1 MFRVTNN
8 MLVNDLRR
16 NMNTNMYQLEKY
28 NRQLATTRKLNKPS
42 DNPAGLVKSLRLRTD
57 ITESEQYLRN
67 IGEVINYMETTD
79 SALDDIGNILH
90 RVRALTVKAAN
101 STNDDTARD
110 AIADEIGELTDQLI
124 IVAHT
129 TYGDKHIF
137 GGSNVTE
144 KPLQGEFEVDP
155 DTGVKGGEFT
165 WLGNNGGLK
174 VEIATGIKFQYNV
187 TNESMK
193 KFFMEN
199 NATDEIEKDAGII
212 GILTK
217 LENDIRAGDFKE
229 VDAALGTIDEKM
241 TAVLTTRATIGAK
254 VNRLELQQNRLEGT
268 RISFSD
274 LLSQNED
281 ADMAEVIMNLKMQ
294 ENVYRASLAAGARI
308 IQPTLIDFLR

>member
-8 MLVNDLRR
+8 MMVNDLRR
-16 NMNTNMYQLEKY
+16 NMNINMHQLEKY

-42 DNPAGLVKSLRLRTD
+42 DNPAGLVKSLSLRTD

-67 IGEVINYMETTD
+67 IGEVINFMETTD
-79 SALDDIGNILH
+79 SALNDIGSVLH
-90 RVRALTVKAAN
+90 RVRELTVKAAN
-101 STNDDTARD
+101 STNDQTARD
-110 AIADEIGELTDQLI
+110 AIADEISELTDQLK
-124 IVAHT
+124 IVTNT
-129 TYGDKHIF
+129 TYGSKYIF

-144 KPLQGEFEVDP
+144 KPYQEDA
-155 DTGVKGGEFT
+155 
-165 WLGNNGGLK
+165 GNLVWVGNDEGLE
-174 VEIATGIKFQYNV
+174 VEISTGIKFQYNV
-187 TNESMK
+187 TNKTMQN
-193 KFFMEN
+193 FFIDIDN
-199 NATDEIEKDAGII
+199 SDPALPVDNGIFAV
-212 GILTK
+212 LNK
-217 LENDIRAGDFKE
+217 LEQDIRSGDLPE
-229 VDAALGTIDEKM
+229 VDAALGKIDNKM
-241 TAVLTTRATIGAK
+241 TDLLTARSTIGAK

>member
-42 DNPAGLVKSLRLRTD
+42 DNPAGLIKSLSLRTD

-79 SALDDIGNILH
+79 SALNDIGSVLH
-90 RVRALTVKAAN
+90 RVRELTVKAAN
-101 STNDDTARD
+101 STNDQTARD
-110 AIADEIGELTDQLI
+110 AIADEIKELTDQLK
-124 IVAHT
+124 IVTNT
-129 TYGDKHIF
+129 TYGSKYIF

-144 KPLQGEFEVDP
+144 KPYQEDA
-155 DTGVKGGEFT
+155 
-165 WLGNNGGLK
+165 GNLVWVGNDEGLE
-174 VEIATGIKFQYNV
+174 VEISTGIKFQYNV
-187 TNESMK
+187 TNDSMRN
-193 KFFMEN
+193 FFIDIDN
-199 NATDEIEKDAGII
+199 TDPASPVDKGIFAV
-212 GILTK
+212 LDK
-217 LENDIRAGDFKE
+217 LEQDIRSGDLPE
-229 VDAALGTIDEKM
+229 VDAALGKLDEKM
-241 TAVLTTRATIGAK
+241 TDLLTAHSTIGAK

-268 RISFSD
+268 RISFTD

-294 ENVYRASLAAGARI
+294 ENVYRSSLAAGARI

>member
-67 IGEVINYMETTD
+67 IGEVINFMETTD
-79 SALDDIGNILH
+79 SALNDIGSVLH
-90 RVRALTVKAAN
+90 RVRELTVKAAN
-101 STNDDTARD
+101 STNDQTARD
-110 AIADEIGELTDQLI
+110 AIADEISELTDQLK
-124 IVAHT
+124 IVTNT
-129 TYGDKHIF
+129 TYGSKYIF

-144 KPLQGEFEVDP
+144 KPYQEDA
-155 DTGVKGGEFT
+155 
-165 WLGNNGGLK
+165 GNLVWVGNDEGLE
-174 VEIATGIKFQYNV
+174 VEISTGIKFQYNV
-187 TNESMK
+187 TNKTMQN
-193 KFFMEN
+193 FFIDIDN
-199 NATDEIEKDAGII
+199 SDPALPVDNGIFAV
-212 GILTK
+212 LNK
-217 LENDIRAGDFKE
+217 LEQDIRSGDLPE
-229 VDAALGTIDEKM
+229 VDAALGKIDNKM
-241 TAVLTTRATIGAK
+241 TDLLTARSTIGAK

-268 RISFSD
+268 RISFTD

-294 ENVYRASLAAGARI
+294 ENVYRSSLAAGARI